1 MTKSNNKV
9 GISAALAMLA
19 LTPATNGF
27 VVPSGQTKLN
37 PIQTNGFYNKK
48 AAFTTN
54 LSMAEDSVE
63 ELRAAAAKMR
73 EEANLLAKDMGKEI
87 VETSK
92 STATIAT
99 PVKTKTEAEIL
110 EITSKLDYTSGNAS
124 TQAKQFDDLVTSGDL
139 SLWKSAS
146 SPTSTA
152 LRTFPVTLNFL
163 ESRSDGKITA
173 KALGVGGEDDVSLD
187 DFKMSLL
194 YVTIASSIGAVI
206 SLVVGGNIGST
217 LCYLFALIPIVFVG
231 IGSSAPGIIAAGIQ
245 ATRGSG
251 DDESTRNDRICR
263 HEAGHFLCGYLCG
276 LPVKNYEITETGF
289 PCVEFHP
296 STDMSAVSAQRE
308 LSREEIAAMSVVA
321 LSGSV
326 AEALKYEEAK
336 GGQNDL
342 IELEG
347 LFGRSKEFIGAAKQQ
362 DLTRWG
368 ALAAYQLIK
377 ANMEK
382 YEKLVQAFKEKKSV
396 AECIAVVEG
405 N

>member
-1 MTKSNNKV
+1 
-9 GISAALAMLA
+9 
-19 LTPATNGF
+19 
-27 VVPSGQTKLN
+27 
-37 PIQTNGFYNKK
+37 
-48 AAFTTN
+48 
-54 LSMAEDSVE
+54 
-63 ELRAAAAKMR
+63 
-73 EEANLLAKDMGKEI
+73 MGKEI
-87 VETSK
+87 VDTSK

-99 PVKTKTEAEIL
+99 TEVKAKTEAEIL
-110 EITSKLDYTSGNAS
+110 AITSKLDYSSGDAA
-124 TQAKQFDDLVTSGDL
+124 TQAAQFDDLVSSGDL
-139 SLWKSAS
+139 KLWKSAA

-194 YVTIASSIGAVI
+194 YVTIGSSIGAVA

-217 LCYLFALIPIVFVG
+217 LCYLFALIPIIFVG

-245 ATRGSG
+245 ATRGTSE
-251 DDESTRNDRICR
+251 DEQVRNDRICR

-276 LPVKNYEITETGF
+276 LPVKNYEITDTGF

-296 STDMSAVSAQRE
+296 STDMSAVNAQRE
-308 LSREEIAAMSVVA
+308 LSQEEIAALSVVA

-326 AEALKYEEAK
+326 AEALTYEEAK

-342 IELEG
+342 LELEG
-347 LFGRSKEFIGAAKQQ
+347 LFGRSKQFIGAAKQQ

-368 ALAAYQLIK
+368 ALASYQLIK
-377 ANMEK
+377 ANMDK
-382 YEKLVQAFKEKKSV
+382 YEKLVQAFKDKKSV